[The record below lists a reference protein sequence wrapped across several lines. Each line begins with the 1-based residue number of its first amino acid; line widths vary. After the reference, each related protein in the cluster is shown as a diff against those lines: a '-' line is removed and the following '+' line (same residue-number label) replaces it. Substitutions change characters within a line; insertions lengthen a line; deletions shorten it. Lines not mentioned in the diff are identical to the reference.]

1 MRKMVDDSTAATD
14 DDGTVARVKAADDLI
29 ALTEDLG
36 LYDDAVA
43 PGPVVY
49 PGPAESPET
58 KLGLFTRQVTRA
70 SLERDWYA
78 LSALRLAA
86 ERWLHESGITQW
98 TDTARGLDQMMKYTD
113 RDEMYLVREGP
124 TAVGCFALTNRPDPD
139 FWSGDAERDECLYL
153 NKAIA
158 APWAAH
164 TGIGRLITD
173 YTMTEAR
180 ARKCVAARLDCWR
193 GNEKL
198 RQHFESL
205 GFTYLRTVES
215 RGRND
220 GILMEQ
226 RVAVDDDSGEDE

>member
-1 MRKMVDDSTAATD
+1 MRNLEMDDSAA
-14 DDGTVARVKAADDLI
+14 ARRKAADDLI

-36 LYDDAVA
+36 LYDE
-43 PGPVVY
+43 PGRQEPEPVVY

-58 KLGLFTRQVTRA
+58 KPGLFKRQIMRA
-70 SLERDWYA
+70 NLERDWYA

-86 ERWLHESGITQW
+86 ERWLRDNGITQW
-98 TDTARGLDQMMKYTD
+98 TDHARGLDQMMKYTD

-124 TAVGCFALTNRPDPD
+124 TAIGCFALTNRPDLD
-139 FWSGDAERDECLYL
+139 FWGDDSERDECLYL
-153 NKAIA
+153 NKAIT

-164 TGIGRLITD
+164 TGVGRLITD
-173 YTMTEAR
+173 YTMTETR

-198 RQHFESL
+198 RSHFESL
-205 GFTYLRTVES
+205 GFTYLRTVEL
-215 RGRND
+215 RNRND

-226 RVAVDDDSGEDE
+226 RLTEPSADNGAPASAM